1 MKARTAKAAK
11 KYSESTAMKSNGRI
25 SAADHVAFAAES
37 KIIRKAL
44 KAIKHDRHRQFYGKH
59 HEWHPTA
66 DQLAVHRARI
76 MPIRDRLR
84 YWRTV
89 LMADERRIKHPV
101 RLWDSWNRLRLA
113 TDLEITDLAYDFSD
127 KSVKVRPT
135 HLPAQQPHSRLS

>member
-1 MKARTAKAAK
+1 
-11 KYSESTAMKSNGRI
+11 MKSNGRI
-25 SAADHVAFAAES
+25 SAADHAAFVAEA

-44 KAIKHDRHRQFYGKH
+44 KAIKRDRHRQFYGKQGPGH

-66 DQLAVHRARI
+66 NQLAAHRARI

-101 RLWDSWNRLRLA
+101 RLWDSWNRLRFA
-113 TDLEITDLAYDFSD
+113 TDLEITDLAYDFSN
-127 KSVKVRPT
+127 KSAKAEFV
-135 HLPAQQPHSRLS
+135 LPDRGG